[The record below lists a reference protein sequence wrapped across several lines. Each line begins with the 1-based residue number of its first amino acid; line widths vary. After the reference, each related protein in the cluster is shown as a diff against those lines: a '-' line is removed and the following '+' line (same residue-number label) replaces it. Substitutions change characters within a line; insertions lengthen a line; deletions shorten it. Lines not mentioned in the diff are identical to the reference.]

1 MNDTVIRND
10 VIETLNILRLKEL
23 VKEIGYPTNSI
34 LVVYNNV
41 LTFIICDT
49 NIIQFYYIESILP
62 NIIISMRNKGM
73 PKKIND
79 ICKPWIFT
87 HNKNGIIKYK
97 GSLHIRMKYV

>member
-1 MNDTVIRND
+1 M
-10 VIETLNILRLKEL
+10 IETIKYFAFEGTGKGNS
-23 VKEIGYPTNSI
+23 GYPANSI
-34 LVVYNNV
+34 LIVDNDE
-41 LTFIICDT
+41 LTFIKCDT
-49 NIIQFYYIESILP
+49 KIKQSNYIESILP